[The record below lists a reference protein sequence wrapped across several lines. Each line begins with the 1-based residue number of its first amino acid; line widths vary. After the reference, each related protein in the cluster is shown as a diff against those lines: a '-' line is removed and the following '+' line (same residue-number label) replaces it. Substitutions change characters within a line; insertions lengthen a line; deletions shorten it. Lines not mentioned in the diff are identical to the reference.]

1 MQSELFQSY
10 EENSKIWKI
19 SEINSAIRKVLEQNF
34 SQVWVRGEISNLK
47 AHSSGHYYFQ
57 LKDSNAQIKAV
68 LFRGDSRNLASPPKE
83 GSEYLAFGDITS
95 YEARGDCQIRVR
107 HLMQEGMGNLQLEFE
122 RLKKKLSNEG
132 LFNPEKKKTLPRLPQ
147 KIALV
152 TSPEGAAKEDF
163 IGILKRRNWK
173 GLVTLF
179 PSLVQGT
186 KASSELIKALHSID
200 KSKESFDLVVL
211 TRGGGSIEDLWSFN
225 EEELVR
231 LISDFEIP
239 TISAIGHQTDFVL
252 TDFAADIRAETPSGA
267 AELISSL
274 YIKELENFENLLLS
288 LKQSTQSS
296 LSKFRESLNMI
307 ELQLKLLS
315 PRSKLEQ
322 AQQTIDDLGDR
333 LKILTYNSLKLKRG
347 EIDFFSKVIE
357 GLNVQK
363 IINKGF
369 CYAEDQDG
377 KIISDA
383 VKISNQQSL
392 VLNFRDGTKRV
403 TAS

>member
-274 YIKELENFENLLLS
+274 YIKELENFENL
-288 LKQSTQSS
+288 
-296 LSKFRESLNMI
+296 F
-307 ELQLKLLS
+307 
-315 PRSKLEQ
+315 
-322 AQQTIDDLGDR
+322 
-333 LKILTYNSLKLKRG
+333 NS
-347 EIDFFSKVIE
+347 
-357 GLNVQK
+357 
-363 IINKGF
+363 
-369 CYAEDQDG
+369 
-377 KIISDA
+377 
-383 VKISNQQSL
+383 
-392 VLNFRDGTKRV
+392 
-403 TAS
+403 

>member
-34 SQVWVRGEISNLK
+34 SQVWLRGEISNLK

-68 LFRGDSRNLASPPKE
+68 LFRGDARNLASPPKE

-122 RLKKKLSNEG
+122 RLKKKLTNEG

-200 KSKESFDLVVL
+200 KSKELRSCSFDQG
-211 TRGGGSIEDLWSFN
+211 RWI
-225 EEELVR
+225 
-231 LISDFEIP
+231 
-239 TISAIGHQTDFVL
+239 
-252 TDFAADIRAETPSGA
+252 
-267 AELISSL
+267 
-274 YIKELENFENLLLS
+274 Y
-288 LKQSTQSS
+288 
-296 LSKFRESLNMI
+296 
-307 ELQLKLLS
+307 
-315 PRSKLEQ
+315 
-322 AQQTIDDLGDR
+322 
-333 LKILTYNSLKLKRG
+333 
-347 EIDFFSKVIE
+347 
-357 GLNVQK
+357 
-363 IINKGF
+363 
-369 CYAEDQDG
+369 
-377 KIISDA
+377 
-383 VKISNQQSL
+383 
-392 VLNFRDGTKRV
+392 
-403 TAS
+403 